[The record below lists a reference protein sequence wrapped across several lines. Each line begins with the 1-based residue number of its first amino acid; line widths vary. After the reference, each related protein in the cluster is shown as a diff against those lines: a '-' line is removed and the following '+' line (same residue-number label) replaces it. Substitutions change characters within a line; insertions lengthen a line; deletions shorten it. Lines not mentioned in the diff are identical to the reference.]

1 MRNTYA
7 SSIGNEVIRGNF
19 ASIKSIKSIK
29 SQGSDFLPLRYFDAH
44 SDFLPLRHFMGIVV
58 IFVIFRLFDILLFF
72 LCFLFFFALVKLPL
86 ITSFSVLLWSVSE
99 VVQR

>member
-58 IFVIFRLFDILLFF
+58 IFVIFRLFDVLRFFMFSMLFF
-72 LCFLFFFALVKLPL
+72 CFLRV
-86 ITSFSVLLWSVSE
+86 
-99 VVQR
+99 